1 VLESLEIKKCSM
13 FPRCDLGKYE
23 DVDGAAD
30 VEMLKD
36 PCVLEN
42 DVWLQKDAIST
53 LEWMVACARS
63 QSARVS
69 QQGWSLPC
77 LKVMEKPCKM
87 M

>member
-42 DVWLQKDAIST
+42 DVWCNLYTGVNGGMRTKSIGPCQPT
-53 LEWMVACARS
+53 GVVAA
-63 QSARVS
+63 V
-69 QQGWSLPC
+69 P
-77 LKVMEKPCKM
+77 
-87 M
+87 